1 MSSCD
6 PDGLSRRRFI
16 TSTVGAATAAGL
28 ATACGDGNGARA
40 APGGGQRASASPL
53 ADAVVE
59 AFQTHRLVAIGEAH
73 NLQNH
78 HDALETLLS
87 DSRLPG
93 LVNDIVVECGDAFYQ
108 PMMDK
113 FIAGRPVDNADLR
126 RAWRNTTVSPMSTWD
141 EPVYEQFFR
150 TVRAANAALPPSK
163 HMRVLLGDPP
173 IDWAKVTNV
182 RQISAFSRDGFA
194 ASIVEKKVL
203 AKGRRALLIYGMV
216 HLFHPV
222 PKLRLTGNLVDLI
235 QQRVSEQTYV
245 IADLVPVAG
254 DPGGLV
260 RKLSGYPR
268 NTVIPTDGTWLGSID
283 GGNLG
288 ALIVDRH
295 GRITDGLCG
304 VPLGS
309 LIDAGLYLGQPADLT
324 QSYWN
329 PAIFLDPVYW
339 AELQRRNKLQ
349 GYPVKL
355 ETYRREQPAGFPLI
369 NVAPCN

>member
-1 MSSCD
+1 MNTRE
-6 PDGLSRRRFI
+6 PRGLSRRRFI
-16 TSTVGAATAAGL
+16 ASALGATTAAGL
-28 ATACGDGNGARA
+28 ASAYGDGNVARA
-40 APGGGQRASASPL
+40 APAAGQGAGASPL

-78 HDALETLLS
+78 HDVLEALLT

-93 LVNDIVVECGDAFYQ
+93 LVDDIVVEFGDASYQ
-108 PMMDK
+108 PMIDK
-113 FIAGRPVDNADLR
+113 FIGGHSVKNADLR

-150 TVRAANAALPPSK
+150 TVRAANWALPPGK
-163 HMRVLLGDPP
+163 QMRVLLGDPP
-173 IDWAKVTNV
+173 IDWAKITNG
-182 RQISAFSRDGFA
+182 RQISAFSRDDHA
-194 ASIVEKKVL
+194 ASIVEQKVL
-203 AKGRRALLIYGMV
+203 ATGRRALLCYGMV

-222 PKLRLTGNLVDLI
+222 PKLELTGNVVDLI
-235 QQRVSEQTYV
+235 QQRTGEQTYV
-245 IADLVPVAG
+245 IVDLVPVAG
-254 DPGGLV
+254 DPGGLA

-268 NTVIPTDGTWLGSID
+268 NTVIPTGGTWLGSID
-283 GGNLG
+283 GGDLG

-295 GRITDGLCG
+295 GKVTDGLCG
-304 VPLGS
+304 VRLGS

-349 GYPVKL
+349 GYPVNL
-355 ETYRREQPAGFPLI
+355 ESYRREQPARFPLI
-369 NVAPCN
+369 NVAPCS